1 MADISDTKR
10 KQFCRAVGDGL
21 QLVKSQRGSSMTD
34 TEAYVANYLGIGV
47 DALHTLRYYSRQRT
61 VVEDKTLAAFIWI
74 VLVEGRATQPWL
86 ITLLNAT
93 SIIPPEPLTA
103 AWLESYLQSGFKQ
116 QRDQAL
122 LNHVIQSIIPNQA
135 PSAPNL
141 VTDPQI
147 DAPDLPTAL
156 PNPESSIH
164 VKSKSPNK
172 PYQWISLFGLISV
185 LGWPLFSLFQ
195 ATAAFH
201 DTSSTMALIPAGE
214 YLQGSS
220 DADIAEYTRLC
231 QVHQTGCDSSWFADE
246 QPQRLIQLDAFAI
259 DRFEVSNR
267 DFLRYSEANPS
278 LLTQAETQ
286 NAGFVWSDSNGF
298 ELINGANWRH
308 PHGPNSAITEHLD
321 KPVVQ
326 ITPSEAQAYCIWQGK
341 RLPTEAEWEVAARGK
356 HYWRFPWGND
366 WQPTRLNFTQGK
378 LSPALMNV
386 DSLAEGQSLD
396 GVAHMLGNVAE
407 WTADW
412 YDPHAYQ
419 HNDRLNPRGPVIP
432 TARHT
437 RRGGSVASM
446 AGVLH
451 STWRI
456 SNEQIDD
463 QPSNGTGFRCVQHI
477 ALDESLQ

>member
-1 MADISDTKR
+1 MPS
-10 KQFCRAVGDGL
+10 
-21 QLVKSQRGSSMTD
+21 
-34 TEAYVANYLGIGV
+34 TEAYIADCLSIGV
-47 DALHTLRYYSRQRT
+47 DTLRTLRYASRQR
-61 VVEDKTLAAFIWI
+61 VMVEDKTLAALIWI
-74 VLVEGRATQPWL
+74 VLAEGRATQPWL
-86 ITLLNAT
+86 ITMLSAT
-93 SIIPPEPLTA
+93 SIIPPEPLTTT
-103 AWLESYLQSGFKQ
+103 WLESYLQSGFKQ
-116 QRDQAL
+116 QLDQAL
-122 LNHVIQSIIPNQA
+122 LSQVVQSILPNQA
-135 PSAPNL
+135 PSVLNL
-141 VTDPQI
+141 VVDTQI
-147 DAPDLPTAL
+147 DASDLPLNL
-156 PNPESSIH
+156 PTPAPSIQ
-164 VKSKSPNK
+164 VKSKFPNK
-172 PYQWISLFGLISV
+172 PYQWLGLFGLISV

-195 ATAAFH
+195 ATAASH
-201 DTSSTMALIPAGE
+201 DASSSMALIPADE

-286 NAGFVWSDSNGF
+286 GAGFVWSDSNGF

-366 WQPTRLNFTQGK
+366 WQPAKLNFTQGK

-386 DSLAEGQSLD
+386 DSLPEGQSFY
-396 GVAHMLGNVAE
+396 GVAHMLGNAAE

-412 YDPHAYQ
+412 YDPHACQ
-419 HNDRLNPRGPVIP
+419 SNDRLNPRGPVIP

-456 SNEQIDD
+456 SNEQIND

-477 ALDESLQ
+477 ALDQSLP